1 MKKLL
6 IASVLVLLVAGCR
19 NSNTVDQ
26 LQPRSGAGAEG
37 DSVTILAPLST
48 GLTRTTLQNNSGT
61 YNVYW
66 ALSDSIGVFSAA
78 TKNARFD
85 LNETGVSTVA
95 FQGIISG
102 TPTSAY
108 YPYSA
113 TAGEDPTAVAL
124 TLPATQTQ
132 TGAAANM
139 AYDVKSGIKT
149 GGDSA
154 EGYIFSFT
162 QKLTLLHFI
171 ITPNAVLDGDALQSV
186 SLQVSGKKLAG
197 DYTLD
202 ITAAGN
208 APVFGMGASDIV
220 TLTFAGTPTLTAGT
234 PVEGWMFIN
243 PDIDA
248 DESLAITVLTDKRS
262 ITTVSATA
270 SADFQRGAIYEIA
283 MDIDVLEAAS
293 KVNIALVGGWY
304 NQVGELGLYSL
315 SAADYSEDH
324 VLSEYAD
331 QYSYKTVSENYSFT
345 VQGLSNGK
353 LSRLTANS
361 AALESDSDF
370 SATLYTIHGSAGA
383 VSTAGTWH
391 VVKRDGTKYWVEKSD
406 GSQGFVLLKLED

>member
-1 MKKLL
+1 MKRVL
-6 IASVLVLLVAGCR
+6 IASALILLVAGCR

-26 LQPRSGAGAEG
+26 LQPRPGAGAEG

-48 GLTRTTLQNNSGT
+48 GLTRTMLQKDGET
-61 YNVYW
+61 YKVYW
-66 ALSDSIGVFSAA
+66 TLGDSIGVFSAS
-78 TKNARFD
+78 TSNAKFV

-95 FQGIISG
+95 FQGTISG
-102 TPTSAY
+102 APTCAY

-113 TAGEDPTAVAL
+113 AAGDDPEAVSL
-124 TLPATQTQ
+124 NLPNTQVQ
-132 TGAAANM
+132 TGSNPDM
-139 AYDVKSGIKT
+139 QYDVKVGIQN
-149 GGDSA
+149 GGDQAS
-154 EGYIFSFT
+154 GYTFSFT
-162 QKLTLLHFI
+162 QKMTLLHFV

-220 TLTFAGTPTLTAGT
+220 TLTFAGTPTLTTGT
-234 PVEGWMFIN
+234 PVEGWMFVN
-243 PDIDA
+243 PDIPSGA
-248 DESLAITVLTDKRS
+248 QLTLTVTTDKH
-262 ITTVSATA
+262 IAATTSATA
-270 SADFQRGAIYEIA
+270 GEAFVRGALYEIA
-283 MDIDVLEAAS
+283 MDIDALCGSS
-293 KVNIALVGGWY
+293 KMSITLNGGWSE
-304 NQVGELGLYSL
+304 QVNEPGLYSL
-315 SAADYSEDH
+315 SASDYSAVH

-331 QYSYKTVSENYSFT
+331 QYSYKTSSGNYSFT

-370 SATLYTIHGSAGA
+370 SATLYTIHGTSGA
-383 VSTAGTWH
+383 VSTAGTWR

-406 GSQGFVLLKLED
+406 GSQGFVLLKVED

>member
-1 MKKLL
+1 MKRVL
-6 IASVLVLLVAGCR
+6 IASALILLVAGCR

-26 LQPRSGAGAEG
+26 LQPRPGAGADG

-132 TGAAANM
+132 TSAAANM

-202 ITAAGN
+202 ITDDDN
-208 APVFGMGASDIV
+208 EPSFGVGASDVV

-243 PDIDA
+243 PDIQSGA
-248 DESLAITVLTDKRS
+248 QLVITV
-262 ITTVSATA
+262 TTNKHIAATTSATA
-270 SADFQRGAIYEIA
+270 GEAFVRGALYEIA
-283 MDIDVLEAAS
+283 MDID
-293 KVNIALVGGWY
+293 ALCGSSRMSITLNGGWSE
-304 NQVGELGLYSL
+304 QVNELGLYSL
-315 SAADYSEDH
+315 STADYSAVH

-331 QYSYKTVSENYSFT
+331 QYSYKTSSGNYSFT

-353 LSRLTANS
+353 LSRLTSSSS
-361 AALESDSDF
+361 ALDNNDSF
-370 SATLYTIHGSAGA
+370 SATLYTIHDTDGPI
-383 VSTAGTWH
+383 STPGIWQ
-391 VVKRDGTKYWVEKSD
+391 VVKREGTKYWVEKSD
-406 GSQGFVLLKLED
+406 GSQGFVLLKVED

>member
-1 MKKLL
+1 M
-6 IASVLVLLVAGCR
+6 
-19 NSNTVDQ
+19 
-26 LQPRSGAGAEG
+26 
-37 DSVTILAPLST
+37 
-48 GLTRTTLQNNSGT
+48 TRTTLREEAGI

-66 ALSDSIGVFSAA
+66 MLGDNIGVFSSS
-78 TKNARFD
+78 TSNAKFV

-95 FQGIISG
+95 FQGTIYG
-102 TPTSAY
+102 TPTCAY

-113 TAGEDPTAVAL
+113 AAGDNPAAVSL
-124 TLPATQTQ
+124 NLPATQIQ
-132 TGAAANM
+132 TGSEPNM
-139 AYDVKSGIKT
+139 QYDVKVGIKD
-149 GGDSA
+149 GGDQAS
-154 EGYIFSFT
+154 GYTFSFT
-162 QKLTLLHFI
+162 QKMTLLHFV
-171 ITPNAVLDGDALQSV
+171 ITPNAILNGDALQSV
-186 SLQVSGKKLAG
+186 SLQVAGKKLAG

-202 ITAAGN
+202 ITDAGN
-208 APVFGMGASDIV
+208 VPTFGAGASDIV
-220 TLTFAGTPTLTAGT
+220 TLTFAGTPILAAGT

-262 ITTVSATA
+262 VTTVSATA

-331 QYSYKTVSENYSFT
+331 QYSYKTSSGDYSFT

-353 LSRLTANS
+353 LSRLTAS
-361 AALESDSDF
+361 SSDLESDSAF
-370 SATLYTIHGSAGA
+370 SATLYTIHGTSGA
-383 VSTAGTWH
+383 VSTEGAWR

-406 GSQGFVLLKLED
+406 GSQGFVLLKVED